1 MALPDNLVR
10 ASQTHDHQWKM
21 EVKQFKGNF
30 LSNHFDNSFDFP
42 VAEDNDT
49 EVSSVAPPT
58 PRKAPPT
65 ASSIAPTTQTD
76 PKTDHVPSTVGQ
88 SDSAENDVIAVENVS
103 SAVRG

>member
-21 EVKQFKGNF
+21 EVKQSKGNF
-30 LSNHFDNSFDFP
+30 LSKHFDNSFDFP

-58 PRKAPPT
+58 PREAPPNS
-65 ASSIAPTTQTD
+65 SSIAPITQTD
-76 PKTDHVPSTVGQ
+76 PKTDHVTSTVDQ
-88 SDSAENDVIAVENVS
+88 SDSADNDVIAVNNVS
-103 SAVRG
+103 SAV